1 MGTAVRVEVGVGVNV
16 RVGVEEG
23 VGDGL
28 NVADG
33 LAVSVAEGVAVGG
46 GGEREEVEGGRG
58 EAVAVEVGGGVASKA
73 PGAHAADRLSS
84 ASFRKSRRESL
95 LPLDSNLRLCLQF
108 RCDRFR
114 LRMLHQV
121 VGNRRFLL
129 GGAQTGRGLGGG
141 FNPRLIFR
149 LLEHSE
155 RQ

>member
-1 MGTAVRVEVGVGVNV
+1 MRVAVGVGVAD
-16 RVGVEEG
+16 G
-23 VGDGL
+23 VGEGL
-28 NVADG
+28 RVAEG
-33 LAVSVAEGVAVGG
+33 LAVRVDEEVAVGG
-46 GGEREEVEGGRG
+46 GARVGVELGRG
-58 EAVAVEVGGGVASKA
+58 EAVAVAVGSGVASKA

-95 LPLDSNLRLCLQF
+95 RLLDSNLRLRLQF

-114 LRMLHQV
+114 LRMLYDV
-121 VGNRRFLL
+121 IGNGRFLL